1 MRCLYGITDSR
12 DMNLGKFQ
20 EMVRDREAWSAV
32 VHEIAKSLAAE
43 QQQLPHL
50 SMPPMC
56 LPSLNYFPHP
66 RVMPMAPG
74 TGTHTHILQK
84 SNAKGVSLQ
93 RSEAHKDQIERE
105 QKEEACIQPTASTFF
120 CAVSEVTTLLS
131 FGLVTALCLK
141 STLISV
147 SGC

>member
-1 MRCLYGITDSR
+1 MRWLDGITDSM
-12 DMNLGKFQ
+12 DVNFGKFQ

-50 SMPPMC
+50 SMPPMF

-66 RVMPMAPG
+66 RAMPMAPG

-84 SNAKGVSLQ
+84 SN
-93 RSEAHKDQIERE
+93 
-105 QKEEACIQPTASTFF
+105 QKEFPFKGPRPTKT
-120 CAVSEVTTLLS
+120 
-131 FGLVTALCLK
+131 K
-141 STLISV
+141 
-147 SGC
+147 